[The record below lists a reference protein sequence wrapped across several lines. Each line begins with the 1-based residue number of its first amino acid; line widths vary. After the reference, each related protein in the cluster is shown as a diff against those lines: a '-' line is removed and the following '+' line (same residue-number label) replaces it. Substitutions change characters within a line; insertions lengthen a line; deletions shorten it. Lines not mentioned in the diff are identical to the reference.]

1 MKKFFLL
8 ALAMLLMTAGM
19 AVAAD
24 DMSWLTIGGD
34 YRFRADV
41 LSVKTQD
48 YMQYNPS
55 ASFNAGPGPLPGSTM
70 YLFTQAAPGQDVD
83 NDSLYSNRFAIN
95 IKAQATEDV
104 VVKARLLTY
113 KVYGA
118 ADSGPVTDTFFS
130 PEKSGIFDGNSGHT
144 QQDNTIR
151 ADYAYATWSNVGGM
165 PAWFS
170 VGRRPS
176 TGGSPS
182 HLRQNA
188 EKSGTAGVP
197 SFLID
202 YAFDGMT
209 IGVAPD
215 IDALPG
221 AYAKICYGRGYE
233 SGYRTAQNS
242 LKDTDMIGINIVP
255 YDTDPLHVELQV
267 NRAFNMMS
275 NPNVAAFGPVQAN
288 VGDIDQYGTLV
299 NGKAKNLN
307 WFVALGM
314 SKTDPSDGVYS
325 TPFGFIDTNGN
336 GVFDAGTDMQFNG
349 NYGLLW
355 DDNNAKESRTGSVIY
370 VGARYDIDS
379 TKTKIGAEY
388 NRGSK
393 NWIAFAPASDD
404 IIASKLGT
412 RGQVYEFYV
421 IQELNQTPVSKK
433 GKAFFRLGYQYY
445 DFEYTGSNGWLGAPV
460 KISEL
465 NTSNPMTTQ
474 LYAPAK
480 TASNIYASFDVQ
492 F

>member
-1 MKKFFLL
+1 
-8 ALAMLLMTAGM
+8 
-19 AVAAD
+19 
-24 DMSWLTIGGD
+24 
-34 YRFRADV
+34 
-41 LSVKTQD
+41 
-48 YMQYNPS
+48 
-55 ASFNAGPGPLPGSTM
+55 M
-70 YLFTQAAPGQDVD
+70 YLYTQAAKGQKID
-83 NDSLYSNRFAIN
+83 NNSMYSNRFAIN
-95 IKAQATEDV
+95 VKAQATEDV
-104 VVKARLLTY
+104 VVKARLITY

-130 PEKSGIFDGNSGHT
+130 PDKSGIFDGNSGHT
-144 QQDNTIR
+144 AEDNTIR

-221 AYAKICYGRGYE
+221 AYAKICYGRGFE
-233 SGYRTAQNS
+233 SGYRTPQNT
-242 LKDTDMIGINIVP
+242 LKDTDMIGLNIVP
-255 YDTDPLHVELQV
+255 YDTDPLHVELQW
-267 NRAFNMMS
+267 NRAFHMMS

-288 VGDIDQYGTLV
+288 VGNIDQYGTLV
-299 NGKAKNLN
+299 TGKAKSVN
-307 WFVALGM
+307 WFAALGM
-314 SKTDPSDGVYS
+314 SKTDPSDETYS
-325 TPFGFIDTNGN
+325 LPFGFLDTDGD
-336 GVFDAGTDMQFNG
+336 GIYDPTVGDMQITG

-355 DDNNAKESRTGSVIY
+355 DNNNAKESRTGNVIY

-404 IIASKLGT
+404 IVASKLGT
-412 RGQVYEFYV
+412 RGQVYELYV
-421 IQELNQTPVSKK
+421 IQELDQAPVSKR

-445 DFEYTGSNGWLGAPV
+445 DFDYTGSNGWLGAPV
-460 KISEL
+460 DVDKLS
-465 NTSNPMTTQ
+465 TSDPSTTQ

-480 TASNIYASFDVQ
+480 TATNIYASFDVQ

>member
-1 MKKFFLL
+1 MKKVLLL
-8 ALAMLLMTAGM
+8 ALVVMLMTAGI
-19 AVAAD
+19 AAAAD
-24 DMSWLTIGGD
+24 DASWLTIGGD
-34 YRFRADV
+34 YRFRADK
-41 LSVKTQD
+41 LSVNTQD

-55 ASFNAGPGPLPGSTM
+55 ASFNAGPGPAPGSTV
-70 YLFTQAAPGQDVD
+70 YLYTQGAPGQKVD
-83 NDSLYSNRFAIN
+83 NNSIYLNRFAIN

-104 VVKARLLTY
+104 AVKARLITY
-113 KVYGA
+113 KVYGSG
-118 ADSGPVTDTFFS
+118 DSSPVTDPFFS
-130 PEKSGIFDGNSGHT
+130 PEKSGVFDGNSGHVP
-144 QQDNTIR
+144 QDNTIR

-165 PAWFS
+165 PMWFS

-176 TGGSPS
+176 TGGLPS
-182 HLRQNA
+182 NLKQNT

-209 IGVAPD
+209 IGVAPE

-221 AYAKICYGRGYE
+221 AYAKVCYGRGFE
-233 SGYRTAQNS
+233 SGYRDTQNT

-255 YDTDPLHVELQV
+255 YDTELLHVELQM
-267 NRAFNMMS
+267 NRAYHMMS
-275 NPNVAAFGPVQAN
+275 NPNVTAFGPVQAN
-288 VGDIDQYGTLV
+288 VGNIDQYGAIVT
-299 NGKAKNLN
+299 GKAKALN
-307 WFVALGM
+307 WFAALGM
-314 SKTDPSDGVYS
+314 SKTDPTDGVYS
-325 TPFGFIDTNGN
+325 LPFGFVDMDGSTNFN
-336 GVFDAGTDMQFNG
+336 AGDIQING

-355 DDNNAKESRTGSVIY
+355 DDNNPKESRTGNVIY

-404 IIASKLGT
+404 LIASKLGT
-412 RGQVYEFYV
+412 RGQVYELYI
-421 IQELNQTPVSKK
+421 IQELNQSPVSKK

-445 DFEYTGSNGWLGAPV
+445 DFEYTGSNGWLGAPQ
-460 KISEL
+460 KISDL

-480 TASNIYASFDVQ
+480 TASDIYLSFDVQ